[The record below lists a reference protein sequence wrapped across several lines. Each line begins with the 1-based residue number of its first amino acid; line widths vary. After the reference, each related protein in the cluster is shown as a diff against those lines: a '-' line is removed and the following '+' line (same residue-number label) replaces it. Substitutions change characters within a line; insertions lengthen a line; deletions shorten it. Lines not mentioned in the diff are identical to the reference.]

1 MATEKTTQ
9 MLEEIKALTILE
21 LADLVKALEEE
32 FGVSAAPVAVAAA
45 GAAPAAAAEEEK
57 TEFDVILKSA
67 GAAKL
72 NVIKVVREVTGL
84 GLKDAKDL
92 VEGAPKA
99 IKEGISKADADALA
113 AKLTE
118 AGAEVEVK

>member
-1 MATEKTTQ
+1 MNEKSTQ
-9 MLEEIKALTILE
+9 ILELVKGLTILE

-45 GAAPAAAAEEEK
+45 PGAAAAAPVEEK

-67 GAAKL
+67 GASKL
-72 NVIKVVREVTGL
+72 NVIKVVRELTGL

-92 VEGAPKA
+92 VEAAPKT
-99 IKEGISKADADALA
+99 IKEAIAKEEAEKIAEQLKA
-113 AKLTE
+113 